1 MSPKTFSYIKQG
13 KDMIRQLI
21 SFYSSSLWKV
31 YKESENLIVYS
42 YIGDHG
48 IICIKGVTLF
58 PFNIHVIKDFVDD
71 IEKFNTIESMV
82 DYSKV
87 VESHGFN
94 TYVCYTKIKK
104 FFIAAP

>member
-1 MSPKTFSYIKQG
+1 MNPQTFSYIKQG
-13 KDMIRQLI
+13 KDIIKELLV
-21 SFYSSSLWKV
+21 FYNSPQWKV

-42 YIGDHG
+42 YIGTHG
-48 IICIKGVTLF
+48 LICIKGVTLF

-71 IEKFNTIESMV
+71 VEKFNTIESMV
-82 DYSKV
+82 DHSKV

-104 FFIAAP
+104 FLIAAP